1 MAVNRFAIGQRVR
14 VVKVGRWNGT
24 PPRGDIMR
32 CITHV
37 GLVREINCGTIGV
50 DIALINKYLGVLQF
64 LPDELEV
71 LDNTSGDS
79 VE

>member
-1 MAVNRFAIGQRVR
+1 MASRFTIGQRVR
-14 VVKVGRWNGT
+14 VVRAGSWNGT
-24 PPRGDIMR
+24 PPAPQ
-32 CITHV
+32 V
-37 GLVREINCGTIGV
+37 LVCLGKSGVVKEINRDTIGV
-50 DIALINKYLGVLQF
+50 VTDRAYWDTGVLQF

>member
-1 MAVNRFAIGQRVR
+1 MTSKFAIGQRVR

-24 PPRGDIMR
+24 PPRGDIVR
-32 CITHV
+32 CITRI
-37 GLVREINCGTIGV
+37 GQVREINRDTIGV
-50 DIALINKYLGVLQF
+50 EIAHPDKYLGVVQF
-64 LPDELEV
+64 LPDELVV

>member
-1 MAVNRFAIGQRVR
+1 MASKFAIGQRVQ

-24 PPRGDIMR
+24 PPRGDIVR
-32 CITHV
+32 CITRI
-37 GLVREINCGTIGV
+37 GQVREINCDTIGV
-50 DIALINKYLGVLQF
+50 DIAHPGKYLGVVQF
-64 LPDELEV
+64 LPDELTV